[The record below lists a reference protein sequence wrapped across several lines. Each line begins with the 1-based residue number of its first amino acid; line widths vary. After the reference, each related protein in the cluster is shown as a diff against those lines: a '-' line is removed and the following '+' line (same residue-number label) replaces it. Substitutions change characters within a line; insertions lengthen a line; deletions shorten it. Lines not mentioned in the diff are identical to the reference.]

1 MALTR
6 RKYPIPNL
14 QYLISHT
21 TPIFLTF
28 FIIIDTSLALVLYL
42 PLFEKTI
49 GWTQIYAD
57 FHASIRANPANQCH
71 PRSILQAG
79 QMIRK
84 RILEILKRRKQ
95 ATVGELARQL
105 DMAPVSVRYHLDILQ
120 GDNLIEVGKV
130 QREGS
135 VGRPKQVYT
144 LTGDADEYFPD
155 NFAGLTSGLVR
166 QMKSLLPSEQ
176 VQSAFCCLAREMAQE
191 LNAASSPDDN
201 LSQRMGRVVD
211 FLNERGYFARWEEEA
226 NGQSVLLHTSNC
238 PYAGVAEHHRE
249 LCAMDLELMQNL
261 TGQACERVF
270 SLAED
275 GNACTYRFLLN
286 EGWDAEG
293 WDGEG
298 VLEPV
303 GSKIELSY

>member
-1 MALTR
+1 
-6 RKYPIPNL
+6 
-14 QYLISHT
+14 
-21 TPIFLTF
+21 
-28 FIIIDTSLALVLYL
+28 
-42 PLFEKTI
+42 
-49 GWTQIYAD
+49 
-57 FHASIRANPANQCH
+57 
-71 PRSILQAG
+71 
-79 QMIRK
+79 MIRK

-144 LTGDADEYFPD
+144 LTEDADEYFPD

-191 LNAASSPDDN
+191 VIESSADES
-201 LSQRMGRVVD
+201 LSQRMARVVD
-211 FLNERGYFARWEEEA
+211 FLNERGYFARWEEEP
-226 NGQSVLLHTSNC
+226 NGRTVLLHTSNC

-249 LCAMDLELMQNL
+249 LCAMDLELVQNL
-261 TGQACERVF
+261 TGRPCERLF
-270 SLAED
+270 SLAEE
-275 GNACTYRFLLN
+275 GNACTYRFPV
-286 EGWDAEG
+286 
-293 WDGEG
+293 GEG
-298 VLEPV
+298 VRERI
-303 GSKIELSY
+303 GSKVEFSY